1 MRPFSDW
8 LKGQLVVTVF
18 GRCEQ
23 HTIDSMVYI
32 SLQTREIDRRSTSIL
47 HLNEIQLKVLVII
60 LNLTQ

>member
-18 GRCEQ
+18 GRREQ

-32 SLQTREIDRRSTSIL
+32 SLQTREIDHRSTSIL